1 MHRTLAILLI
11 LMAGCATPLA
21 RPSPDILL
29 LGEQHDAPQHQQLH
43 LKVIQDLAAQ
53 ERLAGLALEM
63 AEQGASTAG
72 LPRDASDNAVRTA
85 LRWDEHAWPWQ
96 AYGPA
101 VMAAVAAG
109 VPVVGAN
116 LPRPA
121 MRPAMA
127 DTALDGLL
135 PAPALKAQ
143 QQAIRL
149 GHCELLPE
157 SQIAPM
163 ARIQIARDRA
173 MAQTLARAVT
183 AGKTVVL
190 LAGAAHIDP
199 ALGVPKHLPPT
210 LSVESRALAPQ
221 PPQKDYCDELR
232 RRMIKRTS

>member
-1 MHRTLAILLI
+1 MHRRIAILLI
-11 LMAGCATPLA
+11 LLAGCAAPRA
-21 RPSPDILL
+21 GPSPDILL
-29 LGEQHDAPQHQQLH
+29 LGEQHDAPEHQQLH
-43 LKVIQDLAAQ
+43 LNVIRGLAVQGRFA
-53 ERLAGLALEM
+53 ALALEM
-63 AEQGASTAG
+63 AEEGASTAG
-72 LPRDASDNAVRTA
+72 LPPDASEAAVRAA

-109 VPVVGAN
+109 VPVIGAN

-135 PAPALKAQ
+135 PAPALRAQ

-157 SQIAPM
+157 TQIAPM
-163 ARIQIARDRA
+163 TRIQIARDRA
-173 MAQTLARAVT
+173 MAQTLARTAT

-199 ALGVPKHLPPT
+199 ALGVPQHLPPS
-210 LSVESRALAPQ
+210 LRVESRALAPQ
-221 PPQKDYCDELR
+221 PPQKDYCEDLR
-232 RRMIKRTS
+232 RRMIKRAS